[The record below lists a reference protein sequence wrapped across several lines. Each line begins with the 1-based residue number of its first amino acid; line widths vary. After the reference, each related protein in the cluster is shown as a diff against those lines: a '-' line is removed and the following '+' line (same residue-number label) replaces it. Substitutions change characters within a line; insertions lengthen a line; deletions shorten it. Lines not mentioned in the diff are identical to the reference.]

1 MFQPGSMLTAASL
14 RAHWSMVP
22 VQMADSTKARTHTQT
37 LPQARQSEGGAGGST
52 RSLSNWRERVF
63 PSEDTGSPI

>member
-22 VQMADSTKARTHTQT
+22 VQMADSTKARAHMQT
-37 LPQARQSEGGAGGST
+37 LPQARQRGAGGSM
-52 RSLSNWRERVF
+52 RSLSNWRERVL